1 MHEAPG
7 FKVQHQ
13 ESWEQCYV
21 PATPED
27 RGNKSLRSPAI
38 GELEISLEYVKSYVK
53 KTKTK
58 TKNSPKIPEKTL
70 NLIYTKTDSMQ
81 ETYW

>member
-1 MHEAPG
+1 M
-7 FKVQHQ
+7 
-13 ESWEQCYV
+13 

-27 RGNKSLRSPAI
+27 RGNKSLRSLAI
-38 GELEISLEYVKSYVK
+38 WELEIFLEYVKSYLK

-58 TKNSPKIPEKTL
+58 PQIPEKPL
-70 NLIYTKTDSMQ
+70 NLLYTETDSMQ

>member
-13 ESWEQCYV
+13 VSWEHWYV

-27 RGNKSLRSPAI
+27 RGNKSLRSLAVW
-38 GELEISLEYVKSYVK
+38 ELEISLEYVKSYLK

-58 TKNSPKIPEKTL
+58 TKNSPKIPEKPL
-70 NLIYTKTDSMQ
+70 NLIYTETDSMQ